1 MQSALRRPFQSKSAY
16 DQQVEF
22 SHEATGNRPAASD
35 KTSPGLDLYWI
46 PIGAGADVVRI
57 GGTVFQ
63 LRAHSDIYHSA
74 LVATTSDAN
83 FIIEM
88 SPIPAARG
96 RQDRGVVS
104 EGPVGSRWARRLR
117 IFR

>member
-1 MQSALRRPFQSKSAY
+1 MAGGWDERPVTPKSAH
-16 DQQVEF
+16 DRQVED
-22 SHEATGNRPAASD
+22 SHQATGNRPVASD

-46 PIGAGADVVRI
+46 PIGTGADVVRI
-57 GGTVFQ
+57 GGTALQ

-88 SPIPAARG
+88 TPIPAARG

-104 EGPVGSRWARRLR
+104 
-117 IFR
+117 